1 MKNCTTGDWIL
12 YADGPN
18 KRMGIIEEVEPQVVF
33 LKGNR
38 WAIDRNDILEVR
50 QAESVYLETIEKE
63 REAFKEEMRNGF
75 KDLQRVEKERDQY
88 KRLWTIRGKALG
100 QPCLECGYQQEK
112 IVFERSDP
120 S

>member
-1 MKNCTTGDWIL
+1 MKNCTPGDWIL

-50 QAESVYLETIEKE
+50 RAVDTEE
-63 REAFKEEMRNGF
+63 REAFQDEMKRGF
-75 KDLQRVEKERDQY
+75 ADLQRVEKERDQY
-88 KRLWTIRGKALG
+88 KRLWIIRGKALG